1 MYLLLIGLIVLAA
14 LLMCFVVLIQNSKGG
29 GLASSF
35 ASSNQIMGVR
45 KTTDFIEKLTWGL
58 AAFMVACSVLT
69 AYFVPAAHTDSSVIM
84 EEAVKEGATNP
95 LNAPSGFAAPQ
106 TNDAAT
112 ETPAPVSY
120 THLTL
125 PTNRVIIEKTFSLI
139 NKDKRPVSFTKIGRF
154 FVLSFLL

>member
-69 AYFVPAAHTDSSVIM
+69 AYFVQQKLLLPVIRHSNYR
-84 EEAVKEGATNP
+84 ENIF
-95 LNAPSGFAAPQ
+95 LN
-106 TNDAAT
+106 
-112 ETPAPVSY
+112 
-120 THLTL
+120 
-125 PTNRVIIEKTFSLI
+125 
-139 NKDKRPVSFTKIGRF
+139 
-154 FVLSFLL
+154 